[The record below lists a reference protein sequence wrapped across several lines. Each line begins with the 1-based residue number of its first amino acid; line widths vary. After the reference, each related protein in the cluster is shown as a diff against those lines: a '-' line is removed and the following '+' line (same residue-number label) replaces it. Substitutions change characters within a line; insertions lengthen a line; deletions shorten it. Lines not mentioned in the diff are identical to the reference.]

1 MDEKPYCIAYLGRIL
16 PVLSETFVVRE
27 IAALRSLGA
36 RIKPFSLYP
45 PEARVA
51 HPEAPEL
58 AREVTVLC
66 RPATPLF
73 WLAHLFF
80 LWRYPRR
87 YWHCLVRYAL
97 RAPEPWRHRRR
108 CLAFFAGGPL
118 CRLAPAPRRG
128 PASPR
133 PFRQR
138 PRQPRPNGGPSGRDH
153 FQFHGPRL

>member
-45 PEARVA
+45 PEARAA

-66 RPATPLF
+66 RPGNPLF

-97 RAPEPWRHRRR
+97 RAPEPWRQRRR
-108 CLAFFAGGPL
+108 CLAFFWWPL
-118 CRLAPAPRRG
+118 MPPGTCAAPGSSISTPISPTPP
-128 PASPR
+128 PASP
-133 PFRQR
+133 
-138 PRQPRPNGGPSGRDH
+138 
-153 FQFHGPRL
+153 